1 VAGRRKSRGE
11 VMPYV
16 EVEIDLHDFET
27 EDLIRELKNR
37 NRYNEQDIDV
47 LYKIRSAY
55 ILEKPEQFRK
65 TLEKILDENGM
76 RV

>member
-1 VAGRRKSRGE
+1 
-11 VMPYV
+11 MPYV
-16 EVEIDLHDFET
+16 EVEVSLYDFDT

-37 NRYNEQDIDV
+37 NRYDEQDTDV

-76 RV
+76 SV

>member
-1 VAGRRKSRGE
+1 
-11 VMPYV
+11 MPYV

>member
-1 VAGRRKSRGE
+1 
-11 VMPYV
+11 MPYV
-16 EVEIDLHDFET
+16 EIEVDLDDFDT
-27 EDLIRELKNR
+27 DDLIRELKNR
-37 NRYNEQDIDV
+37 SRYNEQDADV

-55 ILEKPEQFRK
+55 ILESPEQFRK